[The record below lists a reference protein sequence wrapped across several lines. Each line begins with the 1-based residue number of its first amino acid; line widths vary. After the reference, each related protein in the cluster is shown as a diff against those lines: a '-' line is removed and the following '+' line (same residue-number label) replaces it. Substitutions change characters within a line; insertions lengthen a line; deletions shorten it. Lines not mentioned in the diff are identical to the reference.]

1 MPADIL
7 GVPVFAIKVN
17 GQTLKDTVLWQ
28 ITRITVDDQVDL
40 PSMFTLDL
48 DANEDN
54 QPAWLDDEKLFA
66 IGDEITIQI
75 KSANTDL
82 KTVISGE
89 VTFLE
94 VECSASQPSRL
105 LVRGYDRRHRLQRGH
120 KMRSFVKL
128 KDSEIVKKIASEAGL
143 STNAVDSKVKHEYMV
158 QANQTDFAFLQER
171 ARQIHYELLIQDKT
185 LIFRPVANDKP
196 PSITL
201 SSEAELTEFRV
212 QLSTTGQVNEA
223 SVHGWDVK
231 KKAAIVGKSSQG
243 ALMGGGNS
251 GGKLSKKSFGEA
263 KAQLTQQPVMSKEEA
278 DQLATAAF
286 AANALSFIQGEG
298 SCQGRTDLKAGITVK
313 IEGIGKRFNGP
324 YYITKVNHTFD
335 AHGFSTNFTAWRNA
349 L

>member
-17 GQTLKDTVLWQ
+17 GQSLKDTVLWQ

-40 PSMFTLDL
+40 PSMFTLEL

-54 QPAWLDDEKLFA
+54 QPAWLDDEKRFA

-75 KSANTDL
+75 KSADTDL

-143 STNAVDSKVKHEYMV
+143 STNAVDSKVKHEYIV

-185 LIFRPVANDKP
+185 LIFLPVANDKS

-201 SSEAELTEFRV
+201 SSEAELT
-212 QLSTTGQVNEA
+212 
-223 SVHGWDVK
+223 
-231 KKAAIVGKSSQG
+231 
-243 ALMGGGNS
+243 
-251 GGKLSKKSFGEA
+251 
-263 KAQLTQQPVMSKEEA
+263 
-278 DQLATAAF
+278 
-286 AANALSFIQGEG
+286 
-298 SCQGRTDLKAGITVK
+298 
-313 IEGIGKRFNGP
+313 
-324 YYITKVNHTFD
+324 
-335 AHGFSTNFTAWRNA
+335 
-349 L
+349 